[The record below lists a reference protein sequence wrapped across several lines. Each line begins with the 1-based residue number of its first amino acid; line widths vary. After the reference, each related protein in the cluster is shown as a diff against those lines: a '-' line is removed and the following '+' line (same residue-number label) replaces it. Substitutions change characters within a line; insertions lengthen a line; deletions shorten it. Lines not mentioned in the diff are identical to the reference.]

1 MIVFTSMLVINL
13 ANQQHL
19 CSQKTSPVHNNF
31 PFATSRRK
39 CNETTTVIRVV
50 SSIIFKNQ
58 SLLFSACV
66 WGDVSSYLWLKTHLR
81 AEDNKQLQWLW
92 LKRWSESPTNRNPNF
107 PWRLHHSV
115 SVRHAVLSVLI
126 YSLWMSLFFT
136 VGSKNVWNL
145 GIYSLFSQWLPLTP
159 TDDLM
164 TEASINNRGGRG
176 SSLSSA
182 RWTHPEQPST
192 WNSWPPESVKE
203 EEEEEGEATFMWTN
217 MQPAHKV
224 RLLNT
229 PLKT

>member
-1 MIVFTSMLVINL
+1 MWGIVGADPPSWIHYSTFNHYSLCFICMLCLWCV
-13 ANQQHL
+13 
-19 CSQKTSPVHNNF
+19 F
-31 PFATSRRK
+31 GK
-39 CNETTTVIRVV
+39 CVEEMFLPT
-50 SSIIFKNQ
+50 
-58 SLLFSACV
+58 L
-66 WGDVSSYLWLKTHLR
+66 GLKTHLR
-81 AEDNKQLQWLW
+81 AEGNKQLQWLW

-107 PWRLHHSV
+107 PWRLRHSV
-115 SVRHAVLSVLI
+115 SVRHAVLSVFI

-136 VGSKNVWNL
+136 VESKNVWNL
-145 GIYSLFSQWLPLTP
+145 GIDSLFSQRLPLTP

-182 RWTHPEQPST
+182 QWTHPEQPST

-203 EEEEEGEATFMWTN
+203 EEEEEEGEATFMWTN
-217 MQPAHKV
+217 MQPAHRV